1 MGNTSSFLTCL
12 FVGWKAK
19 AVFCQTARAGLKHL
33 SSLGEAGVSCGLESS
48 GESHLLLVLSQRC
61 LLFCRRPDF
70 HPSFSRYWSNN
81 CASRTTSGHG
91 WAVLPHSLVH
101 DATVPVP
108 VSGAQPGSK
117 YTPKW
122 TVSFPCVFTVVWTH
136 SHWLPVEL
144 RSEMGLRPASSWGLK
159 TDWRAVELDEW

>member
-33 SSLGEAGVSCGLESS
+33 SSLGEAGVSCGLESC

-70 HPSFSRYWSNN
+70 HPGFSRYWRNN

-91 WAVLPHSLVH
+91 RAVLPIVWCMMQLSLYLYLEPNLAANTH
-101 DATVPVP
+101 RNEPWLSH
-108 VSGAQPGSK
+108 VSLLWSEP
-117 YTPKW
+117 TPIDYQSNWDLKW
-122 TVSFPCVFTVVWTH
+122 VWDQHHHGDWKLTG
-136 SHWLPVEL
+136 
-144 RSEMGLRPASSWGLK
+144 GLLN
-159 TDWRAVELDEW
+159 